1 MTKIVK
7 INDSLLTSDKSSIDN
22 QHRLVGEW
30 IFGRGLK
37 QIPFIDPYGNK
48 SYRSEFEEELYR
60 EHNVVVIGGY
70 QYVFSKLF
78 NIKMDTNTTLR
89 VGNLNDDAPLMKIGV
104 NRGSYISDKYT
115 AETNQNGSFSPNK
128 GVNISALNHIFGF
141 IVGDGGA
148 TENNLTVIAPDYKR
162 RTLFRAVP
170 FRMSNDGSTID
181 ETKYF
186 GKATTLANNTSSSI
200 TSYYV
205 KKFDLPAPHIV
216 HAWAS
221 TSTEELQTIDD
232 SVYSSVS
239 TTPIESYVEMNMSLD
254 KYDIRGFFTTTNSV
268 PRINEFG
275 LVSGWYN
282 PEKKDYEQIVLFS
295 HFTRMSILFDSEDEI
310 KIVYR
315 LYAR

>member
-1 MTKIVK
+1 MSKIIQIK
-7 INDSLLTSDKSSIDN
+7 DN
-22 QHRLVGEW
+22 VSTLEQPFVSGLRGEV

-37 QIPFIDPYGNK
+37 QVPFIDPFGK
-48 SYRSEFEEELYR
+48 RCYRSEFEEELYKN
-60 EHNVVVIGGY
+60 HNVVVIGGY

-78 NIKMDTNTTLR
+78 NIKMDTESTLR
-89 VGNLNDDAPLMKIGV
+89 VGNLNDDSPQMKIGV
-104 NRGSYISDKYT
+104 NKADYISDKYNSEMNS
-115 AETNQNGSFSPNK
+115 AGQVNPVS
-128 GVNISALNHIFGF
+128 GVNISALNKIFGF

-148 TENNLTVIAPDYKR
+148 TENNLTVIAPNYKR

-170 FRMSNDGSTID
+170 FRMSNDGSEID
-181 ETKYF
+181 QTKYF
-186 GKATTLANNTSSSI
+186 GKTTTLSNNTSSSV

-205 KKFDLPAPHIV
+205 KAFDTPAPHIV

-221 TSTEELQTIDD
+221 TSTDDLQIVDD
-232 SVYSSVS
+232 SVYSSVA

-254 KYDIRGFFTTTNSV
+254 KYDIRGFFSTTNSV

-282 PEKKDYEQIVLFS
+282 PTKNDYEQIVMFS
-295 HFTRMSILFDSEDEI
+295 HFTRMSILFDQEDEI
-310 KIVYR
+310 KIIYR